1 VIRLSLVLVAALAAS
16 AQANVWDRATDDT
29 SEATRDRYET
39 ALHDGDELA
48 ARANAK
54 SNNVRTIN
62 ALVDEAIA
70 QYKIAAAARPHD
82 GEPYFRIASVLE
94 SFYTD
99 CSAAIAASSQLLATR
114 PPATCIGNKQLD
126 AARTKQAVDAW
137 DAFEARAP
145 LDPRVSDVLF
155 SRAILRTKLVV
166 DAKDAKP
173 HLEGALKDYTA
184 LLDRA
189 DGMTMLRLEQ
199 VWGNL
204 AETYMMLGKI
214 DEAIEAYQVAI
225 DKGAGSS
232 THYGKAVALDRD
244 ERGSEALEV
253 IRRQNI
259 AAFDEFKEDIRNGI
273 VFYVPAGEEYYYF
286 GLIYEAFGYYT
297 ESIAAWKSFI
307 KSGAHPQY
315 QGRAKQHIDSLS
327 VKQLTSPR
335 VRRPPDPFDTYP

>member
-1 VIRLSLVLVAALAAS
+1 MRLSLILVAALVAS
-16 AQANVWDRATDDT
+16 AHANVWDRATDNT
-29 SEATRDRYET
+29 SEAARDRYEA

-54 SNNVRTIN
+54 VNNAKTIN
-62 ALVDEAIA
+62 TLVDDAIA
-70 QYKIAAAARPHD
+70 QYKIAAAARPSN

-94 SFYTD
+94 SFFTD
-99 CSAAIAASSQLLATR
+99 CNAANANSSLSQR
-114 PPATCIGNKQLD
+114 PPATCVTSKLD
-126 AARTKQAVDAW
+126 AARTKQAVEAW

-145 LDPRVSDVLF
+145 LDPRVADVLF

-166 DAKDAKP
+166 DATDVKQ

-204 AETYMMLGKI
+204 AETYMMLGKL
-214 DEAIEAYQVAI
+214 DEAIESYQVAI
-225 DKGAGSS
+225 EKGADSS
-232 THYGKAVALDRD
+232 TYYGKAVALDRD
-244 ERGSEALEV
+244 ERGTEALEL
-253 IRRQNI
+253 IRRQNVGS
-259 AAFDEFKEDIRNGI
+259 FEDFKDKVRLGT

-286 GLIYEAFGYYT
+286 GLIYEAFGYYAD
-297 ESIAAWKSFI
+297 SIAAWKSFI

-315 QGRAKQHIDSLS
+315 QARAKQHIDALS
-327 VKQLTSPR
+327 MKQLTSPR
-335 VRRPPDPFDTYP
+335 VRRPPDPFDPYP

>member
-1 VIRLSLVLVAALAAS
+1 MSRLSLVLVAALTTS
-16 AQANVWDRATDDT
+16 AHANVWDRATDSTAD
-29 SEATRDRYET
+29 AARDRYET

-48 ARANAK
+48 LRANAK
-54 SNNVRTIN
+54 VNNVKTIN
-62 ALVDEAIA
+62 ALVDQAIA
-70 QYKIAAAARPHD
+70 EYQIAAAARPRD

-99 CSAAIAASSQLLATR
+99 CNAANAAGSFGQRA
-114 PPATCIGNKQLD
+114 PATCIGSRLD
-126 AARTKQAVDAW
+126 AARTKQAVEAW
-137 DAFEARAP
+137 DAFESRAP
-145 LDPRVSDVLF
+145 LDPRVADVLF

-204 AETYMMLGKI
+204 AETYMMLGKL
-214 DEAIEAYQVAI
+214 DEAIESYQVAI
-225 DKGAGSS
+225 EKGAGSS

-244 ERGSEALEV
+244 ERGAEALEV
-253 IRRQNI
+253 IKRQNI
-259 AAFDEFKEDIRNGI
+259 TAFDDFKDDIRNGT

-286 GLIYEAFGYYT
+286 GLIYEAFGYYA

-307 KSGAHPQY
+307 KSGAHPLY
-315 QGRAKQHIDSLS
+315 QARAKQHIDALSL
-327 VKQLTSPR
+327 KQLTSPR
-335 VRRPPDPFDTYP
+335 VRRPPDPFDPYP

>member
-1 VIRLSLVLVAALAAS
+1 MRALLVVAALAGS
-16 AQANVWDRATDDT
+16 AHANVWDRATDT
-29 SEATRDRYET
+29 TTEAARDRFE
-39 ALHDGDELA
+39 AAMHEGDELA

-54 SNNVRTIN
+54 GQSARTVTS
-62 ALVDEAIA
+62 LVEQAIV
-70 QYKIAAAARPHD
+70 QYRVAADARPTE
-82 GEPYFRIASVLE
+82 GEPYFRIASVIE
-94 SFYTD
+94 SYFTD
-99 CSAAIAASSQLLATR
+99 CSPMMSVR
-114 PPATCIGNKQLD
+114 PATCPPSLSSKID
-126 AARTKQAVDAW
+126 PVRAKQAVDAW

-145 LDPRVSDVLF
+145 LDPRVAEALF
-155 SRAILRTKLVV
+155 ARAILRTKLVL

-204 AETYMMLGKI
+204 AETYMMLGKL

-232 THYGKAVALDRD
+232 TYYGKAVALDRD
-244 ERGSEALEV
+244 ERGVEALEL
-253 IRRQNI
+253 IKRQNVT
-259 AAFDEFKEDIRNGI
+259 AFDDFKEDFRSGS
-273 VFYVPAGEEYYYF
+273 VFYVPVGEEFYYF
-286 GLIYEAFGYYT
+286 GLIYEAFGYYA

-315 QGRAKQHIDSLS
+315 QARAKQHIDALA

-335 VRRPPDPFDTYP
+335 VRRMSDPFDPYP